1 MLYGLR
7 HPAVARGDNKERK
20 IYRPHTSDHVPDE
33 IFVAGHIDD
42 ADVEPL
48 LVSALQNQLCEA
60 ELDGDLSRFFL
71 GQAIGISSGERFDQR
86 ALAVI
91 DVTGSRENEMFL
103 CHRAWNW
110 SWSVNIHRAVILNE
124 VID

>member
-1 MLYGLR
+1 MLFGLR
-7 HPAVARGDNKERK
+7 HPAVVRCDNEESE
-20 IYRPHTSDHVPDE
+20 IDRPHASDHVSDE

-42 ADVEPL
+42 ADMEPL

-91 DVTGSRENEMFL
+91 DVTGGCENEMFRG
-103 CHRAWNW
+103 HRSWNW
-110 SWSVNIHRAVILNE
+110 I
-124 VID
+124 